1 MLDYFGAEAS
11 VGGENMTSIL
21 LRENPSKA
29 AALEEFLH
37 GTQYRLGITDRLGSN
52 GLGSAET
59 HVKDFMI
66 RHQELLGLGDEDV
79 RILQILRDK
88 GL

>member
-11 VGGENMTSIL
+11 VSGINNSSIL
-21 LRENPSKA
+21 LRQNPSKA

-37 GTQYRLGITDRLGSN
+37 GTQARLGIVDRLGTS
-52 GLGSAET
+52 GFGSAES

-66 RHQELLGLGDEDV
+66 RHKSLLGLGEQDV
-79 RILQILRDK
+79 EILKILKEK